1 MSAISNSGESLDWNR
16 FDYDVKKVIDRFLT
30 NLQILHKHDLFGKL
44 SNETKTRI
52 IMMVMRKR
60 ENEEEWILIM
70 DLKKIGGN
78 TLN

>member
-30 NLQILHKHDLFGKL
+30 YLQILHKHDLFGKL